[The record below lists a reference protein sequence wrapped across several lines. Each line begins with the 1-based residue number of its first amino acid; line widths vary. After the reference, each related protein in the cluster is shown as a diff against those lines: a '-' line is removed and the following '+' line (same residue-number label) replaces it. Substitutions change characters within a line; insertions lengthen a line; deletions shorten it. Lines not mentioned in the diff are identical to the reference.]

1 MHYECNICY
10 KTFGQLS
17 NLKVKE
23 FHSLNRYATGGTNV
37 TFFLL
42 VFFCRSI
49 CGHTLA
55 NGPSSATCAPSRSP
69 NWLTYKSTTWCIRAR
84 NRINVTYARSAS
96 AARPTSRPTCGCI
109 QDRNRTRATSA
120 QPSLHS
126 SSTSSCTSGCTPTSG
141 LTRAAD
147 ARRST
152 SALVACALTG
162 KRPTASRAVSRKRW
176 HSRGLPLIRPAT
188 IATVQTLMVRD
199 NLFKKKNQTPISLPY
214 PN

>member
-1 MHYECNICY
+1 MNFFKPLCN
-10 KTFGQLS
+10 
-17 NLKVKE
+17 
-23 FHSLNRYATGGTNV
+23 NRGGTNV

-55 NGPSSATCAPSRSP
+55 NGRSSATCAPSRSP

-84 NRINVTYARSAS
+84 NRISVTYARSAS

-109 QDRNRTRATSA
+109 QARSLTRATSA
-120 QPSLHS
+120 QPSLRS
-126 SSTSSCTSGCTPTSG
+126 LFISSCTSGCTPTSG

-152 SALVACALTG
+152 SAPVVCALTG
-162 KRPTASRAVSRKRW
+162 RRPTASRAVSRRRW
-176 HSRGLPLIRPAT
+176 HSRGLPLIQPAT
-188 IATVQTLMVRD
+188 IATAQTLMVRVS
-199 NLFKKKNQTPISLPY
+199 QTEKPLRLPMTKY
-214 PN
+214 